1 MVDGIIKKKIQL
13 GCNDPKCERYRCYR
27 FDLPKEA
34 DPELIGLLA
43 AKRFDMKLKKLDTHY
58 KTACAWYGALQL
70 AGLLGEATL
79 LESLIKKFRLYMR
92 GVFDV
97 TLAGSGHVDE
107 NVFGIVPFEVYMNT
121 KDKDVL
127 AVGRALA
134 DHQLKNKDHP
144 NQKRFAVDDMFML
157 IALQVQ
163 AYRATSDKKY
173 LNFAASR
180 MVEYLTRLQKSDG
193 FFYHLTDNDI
203 KWGRGN
209 GWFASGMTEILQ
221 ELDKSHEHYASIWK
235 GYQKMMAG
243 LLQYQIQEGK
253 PGAGLWCQV
262 IDNESEENW
271 PESSGSAMFAFAM
284 VTGIDK
290 GWLDS
295 NSYGPAARRAWLA
308 LTKLVTK
315 DGELQEISDWCYFP
329 TLKEYLYRGRL
340 TGDGHGQAPLLWTAA
355 ALIRNKQKQLV

>member
-1 MVDGIIKKKIQL
+1 MDEITKKKIQEDCDDL
-13 GCNDPKCERYRCYR
+13 KSEPYGRYR

-34 DPELIGLLA
+34 EPELIGLLA
-43 AKRFDMKLKKLDTHY
+43 AKRFEMKLKKVDTHY
-58 KTACAWYGALQL
+58 KTACTWYGALQL
-70 AGLLGEATL
+70 AGLLDEASL
-79 LESLIKKFRLYMR
+79 LESIIKKFRMYMR
-92 GVFDV
+92 GAFNS
-97 TLAGSGHVDE
+97 TLMGPGHVDQ
-107 NVFGIVPFEVYMNT
+107 NVFGIVPFEIYRKT
-121 KDKDVL
+121 KDKNIL
-127 AVGRALA
+127 SVGKALA

-144 NQKRFAVDDMFML
+144 DQRRYAVDDMFML

-163 AYRATSDKKY
+163 AYRATTDEKY

-180 MVEYLTRLQKSDG
+180 MVEYLNRLQKSDG

-221 ELDKSHEHYASIWK
+221 ELDESHAHYATIRK
-235 GYQKMMAG
+235 GYLKMMAG
-243 LLQYQIQEGK
+243 LLQYQIQEGR
-253 PGAGLWCQV
+253 PGAGLWHQV

-290 GWLDS
+290 GWLDCDI
-295 NSYGPAARRAWLA
+295 YGPVARRTWLA
-308 LTKLVTK
+308 LVNLVDETG
-315 DGELQEISDWCYFP
+315 DLRDISDWCYFP
-329 TLKEYLYRGRL
+329 TLKEYLDRGRL